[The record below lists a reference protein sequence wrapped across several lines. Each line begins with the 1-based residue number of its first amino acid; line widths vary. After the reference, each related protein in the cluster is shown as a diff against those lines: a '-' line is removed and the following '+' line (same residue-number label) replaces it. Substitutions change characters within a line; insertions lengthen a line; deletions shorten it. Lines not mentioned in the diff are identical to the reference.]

1 MRTFVEDPTV
11 KGPSWLVVDVP
22 EHRQIDHFCEVES
35 IGSDRSTIA
44 AVKTDELGNY
54 GKVLHPKTAVQMD
67 DRAELV
73 GGPASTSRIPRPP
86 PL

>member
-1 MRTFVEDPTV
+1 MRTVLEDPTV

-44 AVKTDELGNY
+44 AVMTDELGKY
-54 GKVLHPKTAVQMD
+54 GTAFHPED
-67 DRAELV
+67 
-73 GGPASTSRIPRPP
+73 GG
-86 PL
+86 LNG